1 MNPSLEKLSKIIEGF
16 GKENL
21 SDILHFISTGLKE
34 LHNCSMGQIYLEDL
48 YEGML
53 ICHYVTEENQTEGQ
67 PPTQF
72 ISPKDSLIYKAFYE
86 NKAIISW
93 DLPKGTLKV
102 SSPIGQKSGI
112 KCSAV
117 FPISYQLRPIGALS
131 LDWIEEKA
139 HLAED
144 QILDIESFIAINSP
158 VLEKAKNFH
167 QKIEFSKHL
176 DLAQKKEAA
185 LMMVRSAVK
194 LIDTLTLASVL
205 VPAVPKSVNNLQ
217 LKTTDMVEV
226 LAAYSKNEEN
236 TEIYNTKDQM
246 SILEDENLINRILK
260 YDSEKGLVAQDQ
272 VSSSIYIENIMNEKF
287 VRKPIAEKLDLVSLY
302 QIPKFHKKTGQFICA
317 VNYYTETPHQ
327 FNSFE
332 KRQLE
337 EHASMLE
344 KLIMDEGLARIEIEV
359 LSEIEQLLSDQ
370 DTSLQSFLTKIIDK
384 TTELLGA
391 AGGTISILK
400 TIDDKPWL
408 IVEDDK
414 GSLVGAKSK
423 GWKKSRIPILAVGGE
438 ELPKDSRSLTGY
450 CAHLARPLLV
460 QNVKD
465 TIQTKGFYKSLTD
478 NIRSEIAVPII
489 LGNNVLGVINQDSF
503 RNQKFRKEDKDL
515 LQIVARLISP
525 KVYSLI
531 QIESIREEMS
541 QLTRDIEYRDPK
553 VSSYYFGNV
562 IGKSEEIHSLVSQID
577 IVVQSICNRMMQ
589 WENNVHPE
597 TLMGLPSLLI
607 TGSTGSGK
615 EFFFNN
621 IYSRLDE
628 IFRREKGK
636 NFKLLVKKTN
646 IAAYTGEL
654 TYSELFGHKKGAFTG
669 AEFNRCGILEEA
681 AGGVVF
687 MDEIG
692 DIDPKTQVQLLRFL
706 DTGVFTRLGEN
717 ESRYSKI
724 FFVAATNKNL
734 REEIEMGR
742 FREDLFHR
750 LNEFSFQIPSL
761 NQRKED
767 IEDLA
772 IHFLGKLFRTHY
784 KNVED
789 TPKPILAPEAI
800 GFLKSYNYRGNVRE
814 LRNILLK
821 AMLFRKSLTI
831 SKEDIATAAGLHAI
845 SPFSEKESS
854 NDLVIDQILGKIE
867 SGESN
872 FWEEIHKPFKNN
884 QMTRDM
890 VKAIIEKA
898 KLRFSASL
906 PGLAVKMKVCQ
917 DPGIPSE
924 RPKFVSF
931 KNFLYKTVK
940 ITEN

>member
-1 MNPSLEKLSKIIEGF
+1 MTSALEKLSKTLETF

-21 SDILHFISTGLKE
+21 SDILHYISTGLKD
-34 LHNCSMGQIYLEDL
+34 LHSCSMAQIYLEDL

-53 ICHYVTEENQTEGQ
+53 ICHYVTDENQTEGT
-67 PPTQF
+67 PTTQF
-72 ISPKDSLIYKAFYE
+72 IPPKNSLIYKAFYE
-86 NKAIISW
+86 NKTIVSW
-93 DLPKGTLKV
+93 DLPKSTLKV
-102 SSPIGQKSGI
+102 SSPIGEKSGI

-117 FPISYQLRPIGALS
+117 FPITYQLRPVGAFS
-131 LDWIEEKA
+131 LDWIEEKT
-139 HLAED
+139 HLTSG
-144 QILDIESFIAINSP
+144 QISDIESFISENSP

-194 LIDTLTLASVL
+194 LIDKLTLASVL
-205 VPAVPKSVNNLQ
+205 IPASPKITNNQ
-217 LKTTDMVEV
+217 QPKTTDMVEV
-226 LAAYSKNEEN
+226 LAAYSKNEES
-236 TEIYNTKDQM
+236 TEIYNTRNQM
-246 SILEDENLINRILK
+246 SILNDENLINRILK
-260 YDSEKGLVAQDQ
+260 YDSEKGLVALDQ
-272 VSSSIYIENIMNEKF
+272 APPSLFIENVMDEKF
-287 VRKPIAEKLDLVSLY
+287 MRKPIAEKIDLVSLY
-302 QIPKFHKKTGQFICA
+302 QIPKFHKKTGRFICA
-317 VNYYTETPHQ
+317 VNYYTGDLHQ

-344 KLIMDEGLARIEIEV
+344 KLILDEGLARIEIEV

-370 DTSLQSFLTKIIDK
+370 DNSLQSFLTKIIDK

-400 TIDDKPWL
+400 TNNGTSSL
-408 IVEDDK
+408 VVEDEK
-414 GSLVGAKSK
+414 GNVAGAKSK
-423 GWKKSRIPILAVGGE
+423 GWKKSRIPILPVGGE
-438 ELPKDSRSLTGY
+438 ELPEVSRSLTGL
-450 CAHLARPLLV
+450 CAHLARPILI

-465 TIQTKGFYKSLTD
+465 NLETKGFYKSLTE
-478 NIRSEIAVPII
+478 NIRSEIAIPII
-489 LGNNVLGVINQDSF
+489 SGNSVLGVINQDSF

-515 LQIVARLISP
+515 LQIVARLISQ
-525 KVYSLI
+525 KVYSLM
-531 QIESIREEMS
+531 QIEDIREEMS
-541 QLTRDIEYRDPK
+541 QLTRDIQYRDPK

-562 IGKSEEIHSLVSQID
+562 IGRSETIHSLVGQID
-577 IVVQSICNRMMQ
+577 IVVQSICNRMLQ
-589 WENNVHPE
+589 WDDNVHPE

-628 IFRREKGK
+628 IFRLEKGQ

-681 AGGVVF
+681 SGGVVF

-692 DIDPKTQVQLLRFL
+692 DIDSKTQVQLLRFL

-717 ESRYSKI
+717 ESKYSKI

-734 REEIEMGR
+734 REEIKMGR

-772 IHFLGKLFRTHY
+772 IHFLGKLFHTHY
-784 KNVED
+784 RDVDK
-789 TPKPILAPEAI
+789 TPKPILDSEAI
-800 GFLKSYNYRGNVRE
+800 NFLKSYNYRGNVRE
-814 LRNILLK
+814 LRNILLR
-821 AMLFRKSLTI
+821 AMLFRKNHTI
-831 SKEDIATAAGLHAI
+831 SKEDVAIAAGLHAI
-845 SPFSEKESS
+845 SPFPEKKPST
-854 NDLVIDQILGKIE
+854 DLIIDRILGKIE
-867 SGESN
+867 SGESD
-872 FWEEIHKPFKNN
+872 FWEEIHKPFKSN
-884 QMTRDM
+884 QMTRNM

-898 KLRFSASL
+898 KLRFSSNL

-917 DPGIPSE
+917 DPGLTSE

>member
-1 MNPSLEKLSKIIEGF
+1 MNSPLEKLSKTIECF

-21 SDILHFISTGLKE
+21 SDILHYISTGLKE
-34 LHNCSMGQIYLEDL
+34 LHNCSMAQIYLEDL

-53 ICHYVTEENQTEGQ
+53 ICHYITEENQTEGQ
-67 PPTQF
+67 PTTQF

-86 NKAIISW
+86 NKTIVSW
-93 DLPKGTLKV
+93 DLPKGNPRI

-112 KCSAV
+112 KCSVV

-131 LDWIEEKA
+131 LDWMDESV
-139 HLAED
+139 HLIQD
-144 QILDIESFIAINSP
+144 QISAIEAFISSSSP
-158 VLEKAKNFH
+158 ILEKAKNFH

-185 LMMVRSAVK
+185 LMMVRSSVK
-194 LIDTLTLASVL
+194 LIDKLTLASVL
-205 VPAVPKSVNNLQ
+205 VPASQKFINNTQ
-217 LKTTDMVEV
+217 LKTSDMVEV

-236 TEIYNTKDQM
+236 TEIYNSKDQM
-246 SILEDENLINRILK
+246 SILNDENLINRILK
-260 YDSEKGLVAQDQ
+260 YDPERGLVAQDQ
-272 VSSSIYIENIMNEKF
+272 VSSSIYIENIMNESF
-287 VRKPIAEKLDLVSLY
+287 MRKPIAEKLDLTSLY

-332 KRQLE
+332 KGQLE

-400 TIDDKPWL
+400 TIDDKSWL
-408 IVEDDK
+408 IVEEEK
-414 GSLVGAKSK
+414 GNLVGAKSK
-423 GWKKSRIPILAVGGE
+423 GWKKSRIPILPVGGE

-450 CAHLARPLLV
+450 CAHLARPFLI

-465 TIQTKGFYKSLTD
+465 TAQTKGFYKSLTE

-531 QIESIREEMS
+531 QIENIREEMS
-541 QLTRDIEYRDPK
+541 QLTRDIQYRDPK

-562 IGKSEEIHSLVSQID
+562 IGKSEKIHSLVSQID
-577 IVVQSICNRMMQ
+577 IVVQSICNRMLQ

-628 IFRREKGK
+628 IFRREKGE

-692 DIDPKTQVQLLRFL
+692 DIDSKTQVQLLRFL

-717 ESRYSKI
+717 EPKYSKI

-734 REEIEMGR
+734 REEIEIGR

-761 NQRKED
+761 NQRKDD

-772 IHFLGKLFRTHY
+772 IHFLGKLFHTHY
-784 KNVED
+784 KNIAE
-789 TPKPILAPEAI
+789 TPKPVLDPDAI
-800 GFLKSYNYRGNVRE
+800 GFLKSYSYRGNVRE
-814 LRNILLK
+814 LRNILLRS
-821 AMLFRKSLTI
+821 MLFRKSPTI
-831 SKEDIATAAGLHAI
+831 TKEDVAAAAGLHAI
-845 SPFSEKESS
+845 SPFPEKEPS
-854 NDLVIDQILGKIE
+854 NDLVIDQILGKME

-906 PGLAVKMKVCQ
+906 PSLAVKMKVCQ

>member
-1 MNPSLEKLSKIIEGF
+1 MNSSLVKLSKTIGAF

-34 LHNCSMGQIYLEDL
+34 LHNCSMAQIYLEDL

-53 ICHYVTEENQTEGQ
+53 ICHYVTEENQTEDKTT
-67 PPTQF
+67 TQF
-72 ISPKDSLIYKAFYE
+72 IPPKNSLIYKAFYE
-86 NKAIISW
+86 NKTIFSW
-93 DLPKGTLKV
+93 DLPKGIPKV

-112 KCSAV
+112 KCSAI
-117 FPISYQLRPIGALS
+117 FPISYQLRPIGVLS
-131 LDWIEEKA
+131 LDWVDEKT
-139 HLAED
+139 HLAQN
-144 QILDIESFIAINSP
+144 QISDIKSFISESSP

-194 LIDTLTLASVL
+194 LIDKLTLASVL
-205 VPAVPKSVNNLQ
+205 VPAASKSVNNPQ

-236 TEIYNTKDQM
+236 AEIYNTKDQM
-246 SILEDENLINRILK
+246 SILNDENLINRIVK

-272 VSSSIYIENIMNEKF
+272 VSSSIYIENILNEEF
-287 VRKPIAEKLDLVSLY
+287 MRKPIVEKLDLVSFY

-317 VNYYTETPHQ
+317 VNYYTEAPHQ

-344 KLIMDEGLARIEIEV
+344 KLVMDEGLARIEIEV

-400 TIDDKPWL
+400 TMDDKPWL
-408 IVEDDK
+408 IVEEEK
-414 GSLVGAKSK
+414 GNLVGAKSK
-423 GWKKSRIPILAVGGE
+423 GWKKSRIPILPVGGE
-438 ELPKDSRSLTGY
+438 ELPKNSKSLTGY
-450 CAHLARPLLV
+450 CAYLARPLLV

-465 TIQTKGFYKSLTD
+465 ANQTRGFYKSLTE
-478 NIRSEIAVPII
+478 NICSEMAVPII

-503 RNQKFRKEDKDL
+503 RNQRFRKEDKDL

-531 QIESIREEMS
+531 QIENIREEMS

-562 IGKSEEIHSLVSQID
+562 IGKSEKIHSLINQID
-577 IVVQSICNRMMQ
+577 IVVQSICNRMLQ

-636 NFKLLVKKTN
+636 NFKLLIKKTN

-669 AEFNRCGILEEA
+669 AEFNRCGIFEDA

-692 DIDPKTQVQLLRFL
+692 DIDSKTQVQLLRFL

-717 ESRYSKI
+717 EPRYSKI
-724 FFVAATNKNL
+724 FFVTATNKNL

-772 IHFLGKLFRTHY
+772 IHFLGKLFHTHY
-784 KNVED
+784 KNVEE
-789 TPKPILAPEAI
+789 TPKPILDNEAI

-814 LRNILLK
+814 LRNILLR
-821 AMLFRKSLTI
+821 AMLFRKGLTI
-831 SKEDIATAAGLHAI
+831 SKEEIARATGLNAI
-845 SPFSEKESS
+845 SPLPEKETST
-854 NDLVIDQILGKIE
+854 NLVIEQILGKME

-872 FWEEIHKPFKNN
+872 FWEEIHKPFKRN

-890 VKAIIEKA
+890 VKVIIEKA
-898 KLRFSASL
+898 KLRFSNSL
-906 PGLAVKMKVCQ
+906 PRLAVKMNVCQ
-917 DPGIPSE
+917 DPRIPSE
-924 RPKFVSF
+924 RTKFVSF

-940 ITEN
+940 ITEH

>member
-93 DLPKGTLKV
+93 NSPKGTIKV

-131 LDWIEEKA
+131 LDWIDEKA
-139 HLAED
+139 HLTED
-144 QILDIESFIAINSP
+144 QISDIESFIATNSP

-236 TEIYNTKDQM
+236 TEIYNTKDQI
-246 SILEDENLINRILK
+246 SILDDENLINRILK

-423 GWKKSRIPILAVGGE
+423 GWKKSRIPVLPVGGE

-450 CAHLARPLLV
+450 CAHLARPVLV

-531 QIESIREEMS
+531 QIENIREEMS

-692 DIDPKTQVQLLRFL
+692 DIDSKTQVQLLRFL

-717 ESRYSKI
+717 DPRYSKI

-772 IHFLGKLFRTHY
+772 IHFLGKLFHTHY
-784 KNVED
+784 KNVD
-789 TPKPILAPEAI
+789 DAPKPILASEAI

-814 LRNILLK
+814 LRNILLR

-831 SKEDIATAAGLHAI
+831 SKEEVAAAAGLHAI
-845 SPFSEKESS
+845 SPFPKKEAS
-854 NDLVIDQILGKIE
+854 NDLVIDQILGKME
-867 SGESN
+867 SGESD

>member
-1 MNPSLEKLSKIIEGF
+1 MNASLEKLSKIIEGF

-21 SDILHFISTGLKE
+21 SDILHFISTGLKK
-34 LHNCSMGQIYLEDL
+34 LHNCSMAQIYLEDL

-53 ICHYVTEENQTEGQ
+53 ICHYVAEENQTEDQ
-67 PPTQF
+67 PTQF
-72 ISPKDSLIYKAFYE
+72 ISPKESLIYKAFYE

-93 DLPKGTLKV
+93 DLPKGTPKV

-117 FPISYQLRPIGALS
+117 FPINYQLRSIGALS
-131 LDWIEEKA
+131 LDWIDEKA
-139 HLAED
+139 HLTQD
-144 QILDIESFIAINSP
+144 QIADIESFISTNSP
-158 VLEKAKNFH
+158 FLEKAKNFH

-194 LIDTLTLASVL
+194 LIDKLTLASVL
-205 VPAVPKSVNNLQ
+205 VPANPKSINNPQ
-217 LKTTDMVEV
+217 LNTTDMVEV

-236 TEIYNTKDQM
+236 AEIYNTKDQM
-246 SILEDENLINRILK
+246 SILNDENLINRILK
-260 YDSEKGLVAQDQ
+260 YDAEKGLIAHDQ
-272 VSSSIYIENIMNEKF
+272 VSTSIYIENIMNEKF
-287 VRKPIAEKLDLVSLY
+287 MRKPIAEQLDLVSLY
-302 QIPKFHKKTGQFICA
+302 QIPKFHEKTGQFICA
-317 VNYYTETPHQ
+317 VNYYTDAPHQ
-327 FNSFE
+327 FNAFE

-359 LSEIEQLLSDQ
+359 LSEIEQLLSDE

-400 TIDDKPWL
+400 TIDNKPWL
-408 IVEDDK
+408 IVEDEK
-414 GSLVGAKSK
+414 GNLVGAKSK
-423 GWKKSRIPILAVGGE
+423 GWKKSRIPILPVGGK
-438 ELPKDSRSLTGY
+438 ELPRDSRSLTGY
-450 CAHLARPLLV
+450 CANLARPLLV

-465 TIQTKGFYKSLTD
+465 SAQTKGFYTSLTE
-478 NIRSEIAVPII
+478 NILSEIAVPII

-503 RNQKFRKEDKDL
+503 KDQKFRKEDKDL

-531 QIESIREEMS
+531 QIENIREEMS

-562 IGKSEEIHSLVSQID
+562 IGKSEKIHSLVSQID
-577 IVVQSICNRMMQ
+577 IVVQSICNRMLQ

-628 IFRREKGK
+628 IFRKEKGK

-654 TYSELFGHKKGAFTG
+654 TYGELFGHKKGAFTG
-669 AEFNRCGILEEA
+669 AEYNRCGILEEA

-692 DIDPKTQVQLLRFL
+692 DIDSKTQVQLLRFL

-717 ESRYSKI
+717 EPRYSKI

-772 IHFLGKLFRTHY
+772 IHFLSKLFHTHY
-784 KNVED
+784 KNVEE
-789 TPKPILAPEAI
+789 TPKPILDSEAI

-814 LRNILLK
+814 LRNILLR
-821 AMLFRKSLTI
+821 AMLFRKGLTI
-831 SKEDIATAAGLHAI
+831 SKEEVAAAAGLHAI
-845 SPFSEKESS
+845 SPFPEKETS
-854 NDLVIDQILGKIE
+854 NDLVIDQILGKME
-867 SGESN
+867 SGESD